1 MATKIVTANRLRD
14 GLVVYLGDSE
24 TWSQSLAASKPVD
37 NEAAF
42 EALLAAAERAVANGE
57 VIEPYL
63 IDVETDGDD
72 IRPTRFREVIR
83 ATGPTVPAGDLPLAA
98 E

>member
-14 GLVVYLGDSE
+14 GLVVYLGDGES
-24 TWSQSLAASKPVD
+24 WSQSLAASKPVND
-37 NEAAF
+37 EVAF
-42 EALLAAAERAVANGE
+42 EALLATAERAVADGE

-63 IDVETDGDD
+63 IDVETDGDVV
-72 IRPTRFREVIR
+72 RPTRFREIIR
-83 ATGPTVPAGDLPLAA
+83 ATGPTVPAGTLPLAA